1 MHLDFEDTRNI
12 PLYNLTEM
20 HVLEESSRPFWSVI
34 IPTYNGTQ
42 YLAQTLESAL
52 QQDPGADV
60 MQIEVVDDCST
71 KDDPESLVKEIGQ
84 GRVSFY
90 RNPQNLGLLGNWDAC
105 ISRAKGQWIHLLH
118 QDDLVL
124 PGFYEQLQK
133 GIESEPS
140 VGAAFS
146 RFTYF
151 DKDGF
156 WTDLAEIERK
166 TPGILEDWLEK
177 IATQQRM
184 QFPAIAVRRT
194 TYEKLGGFCPQA
206 RSAADWEMWKRIAA
220 HYPIWY
226 EPQILAC
233 FRLHDTSTSSGLI
246 LRGENIADSARAI
259 EISFT
264 YLPDSIAD
272 KASRKA
278 RRFYAFQ
285 AFSKSRQLLS
295 QNAVKGA
302 IAQLIE
308 GVKCSDSFEPAV
320 IKAASSNAIKILMQL
335 LRNKFPL
342 KALF

>member
-1 MHLDFEDTRNI
+1 M
-12 PLYNLTEM
+12 
-20 HVLEESSRPFWSVI
+20 
-34 IPTYNGTQ
+34 
-42 YLAQTLESAL
+42 
-52 QQDPGADV
+52 
-60 MQIEVVDDCST
+60 
-71 KDDPESLVKEIGQ
+71 
-84 GRVSFY
+84 
-90 RNPQNLGLLGNWDAC
+90 
-105 ISRAKGQWIHLLH
+105 
-118 QDDLVL
+118 
-124 PGFYEQLQK
+124 
-133 GIESEPS
+133 
-140 VGAAFS
+140 GAAFS